1 MDNNNNSINSAI
13 SIDSDFINS
22 KINKKDFL
30 CPINLSLFYDP
41 VITEDGQTYERYFI
55 EKHFETKETSPLTNK
70 KIGTKLISNLM
81 MKRFIKSA
89 IEDNN
94 EWKKEYMESRSVYYQ
109 LNNKNI
115 RDILKEY
122 LSDIEETKKKIVEDY
137 GTIDNWNVS
146 QVTNMRELFKEYK
159 NFNEDISNW
168 NVSNVT
174 NMQHMF
180 DGAKTFNQPLNNWNV
195 FNVKTMK
202 WMFYQASKFNQPL
215 DNWNVSSV
223 KDMGW
228 MFHEAIS
235 FNQPLDN
242 WDVSKV
248 TNMDCMFWFADSFY
262 ESLNNWDVSNVFNMD
277 YMFNRAYSFNQPLN
291 NWNVSKVTNMKD
303 MF

>member
-94 EWKKEYMESRSVYYQ
+94 EWKKEYMESRSVYSQ

-174 NMQHMF
+174 NMQRMFACVYSFNQPLNNWNVSNVTNMQHMF

-223 KDMGW
+223 KDMVW
-228 MFHEAIS
+228 MFH
-235 FNQPLDN
+235 
-242 WDVSKV
+242 
-248 TNMDCMFWFADSFY
+248 
-262 ESLNNWDVSNVFNMD
+262 
-277 YMFNRAYSFNQPLN
+277 
-291 NWNVSKVTNMKD
+291 
-303 MF
+303 